1 MSMKKHNFTSGPSI
15 LPPVVFEQAA
25 AAVKNYNNSGLSI
38 LEISHRDKM
47 FLEII
52 ENARALVK
60 ELYLLN
66 DDYEVLFMQGGASAQ
81 FALVPMNFLNSNETA
96 SYIDTGVWSDKA
108 IKEAKLFGNVSIA
121 GSSKESNYSFIP
133 KKLNIESN
141 TRYLHLTTN
150 NTIYGTQFNYIP
162 ETDVP
167 IVADMSSDIFSRPW
181 EANKC
186 TLIYAGAQ
194 KNAGAAG
201 TTIVIIKKDFLNT
214 INKKVPMIFDYR
226 KHVEN
231 GSLYNTPSVFA
242 VYVSYLTLQWIKA
255 EGGLKEMAERNA
267 AKAKLLYD
275 EIDRN
280 SAFEGTVTK
289 EDRSLMN
296 ATFVLSKELTL
307 KLDAIQLEE
316 QFTKLAKQNGIVGIK
331 GHRLVG
337 GFRASMYNALPI
349 ESVQVLV
356 NVMKE
361 FEQSIR

>member
-15 LPPVVFEQAA
+15 LPQVVLEKAA
-25 AAVKNYNNSGLSI
+25 NAVVNYNNSGLSI

-60 ELYLLN
+60 ELYALN

-81 FALVPMNFLNSNETA
+81 FALIPMNFLNANETA
-96 SYIDTGVWSDKA
+96 SYVDTGVWSDKA

-133 KKLNIESN
+133 KELNIDSN
-141 TRYLHLTTN
+141 ARYLHLTTN
-150 NTIYGTQFNYIP
+150 NTIYGTQYNYIP

-167 IVADMSSDIFSRPW
+167 IIADMSSDIFSRPW
-181 EANKC
+181 EANKYSM
-186 TLIYAGAQ
+186 IYAGAQ

-231 GSLYNTPSVFA
+231 DSLYNTPSVFA

-255 EGGLKEMAERNA
+255 EGGLHVMAEKNA

-280 SAFEGTVTK
+280 TAFKGTVAK

-296 ATFVLSKELTL
+296 ATFVLNKELFL
-307 KLDAIQLEE
+307 NYDNIQLEE

-356 NVMKE
+356 DVMKE
-361 FEQSIR
+361 FEQSIK